1 VRATRQSSKV
11 RTRVSSLLKGNIA
24 KGAEDDGFDIENAS
38 TKLTRNRAVRNA
50 DLGIEAVP
58 GALDGGGNKASRN
71 GDPLQCSNV
80 FCK

>member
-11 RTRVSSLLKGNIA
+11 RTRVSSLLKGN
-24 KGAEDDGFDIENAS
+24 KNAS
-38 TKLTRNRAVRNA
+38 TRLTRNRAVRNA

-58 GALDGGGNKASRN
+58 GVLDGGGNKASRN